1 MQKVIPF
8 ISLLLLSSC
17 GSSSFVSS
25 VMNKANTSEIITFK
39 NYLQQINVM
48 NDFKEYRNNNYPKND
63 TVIRAFFK
71 KYKIQ
76 TLVVKP
82 CVPGERTVYPY
93 GHFENCGPVIELRYG
108 LEMITQEHLL
118 LLDYSSE
125 GLRVKNKNIDRKN
138 KVADRIYVF

>member
-17 GSSSFVSS
+17 GGSSFVSS
-25 VMNKANTSEIITFK
+25 VMNKANTSEIIAFK

-82 CVPGERTVYPY
+82 CVGYWVHACICSTLLASRTL
-93 GHFENCGPVIELRYG
+93 CKK
-108 LEMITQEHLL
+108 
-118 LLDYSSE
+118 
-125 GLRVKNKNIDRKN
+125 KNL
-138 KVADRIYVF
+138 